1 MARFCTECGAPLRE
15 DSLFCEEC
23 GARVSPAPAPEPPA
37 EKQGGGYVFVSAPE
51 EGPAKEQDTGYVR
64 VPAPEPKAYVI
75 PPATDNNSVFTGFTP
90 SYGNVIAFEKTKT
103 MCDAAE
109 LAVSRNT
116 QGQWSFWDSPGKYR
130 KTAGDL
136 QRYAEKEDKRLGKFD
151 DRGGILYYVVSPLGS
166 VGQVYTDETD
176 DNRPVL
182 EWVFFASGEGEA
194 TLPSAPEQL

>member
-51 EGPAKEQDTGYVR
+51 EEAKEQDTGYVR

-109 LAVSRNT
+109 LAVSRNE
-116 QGQWSFWDSPGKYR
+116 GGKWSYWDSPGKYR
-130 KTAGDL
+130 NAARDL
-136 QRYAEKEDKRLGKFD
+136 RRFAEKEDKRLSRFS
-151 DRGGILYYVVSPLGS
+151 DRGGILYYVVSPAGS
-166 VGQVYTDETD
+166 VGQVLTDETEIE
-176 DNRPVL
+176 RPVL
-182 EWVFFASGEGEA
+182 EWAFFAPGEDEN
-194 TLPSAPEQL
+194 TLPKSPEEI